1 MDISK
6 IEILLRAIELGSMSK
21 ASNEFLYTPSAV
33 SHILDSIEN
42 EVGVKFIRRTYAG
55 IEIESGYEEIV
66 ENLRQI
72 VDIQKRT
79 RQIAF
84 DIHQKKKSLT
94 IATYASLSKYILAK
108 VIRGFNKR
116 FPDIHINILVDENMK
131 RVYKNGG
138 ADILFGEEVDG
149 GNICWESLLTDP
161 YIAVFPKQ
169 YNFSGD
175 CISLEEL
182 YKLTFIKVN
191 DSKISKYID
200 EGKFLDIVHIDS
212 HDDSSVIY
220 MVKEEVGVAIL
231 PMLSVYDE
239 KDVKCVKLESEIQ
252 RMLGIIYNKRD
263 FQKKKELRD
272 FVEYVRTFD
281 FEQFRETIP
290 QSAMQKTLANA
301 EEIKL

>member
-6 IEILLRAIELGSMSK
+6 IEILLSAIELGSLSK

-42 EVGVKFIRRTYAG
+42 EVGVKFIKRTYAG
-55 IEIESGYEEIV
+55 IEIEPGCEEIV
-66 ENLRQI
+66 ENLKQI
-72 VDIQKRT
+72 VDINKRT

-84 DIHQKKKSLT
+84 NIQQKKKSLT

-131 RVYKNGG
+131 RVCKNGG

-149 GNICWESLLTDP
+149 GNICWESLFTDP
-161 YIAVFPKQ
+161 YIAILPKQ
-169 YNFSGD
+169 YHFLGD

-200 EGKFLDIVHIDS
+200 ESRFADIVHIDS

-239 KDVKCVKLESEIQ
+239 KDVKCVKLEPGIQ
-252 RMLGIIYNKRD
+252 RRLGIIYNKRD

-272 FVEYVRTFD
+272 FVEYVRIFD
-281 FEQFRETIP
+281 FEQFR
-290 QSAMQKTLANA
+290 
-301 EEIKL
+301 